1 MTEKHQKVIVALD
14 YENPDQAFKLVEELG
29 NWVQWYKVGTILFTR
44 SGTETIRYL
53 HERGKKI
60 FVDLKLHDTPYVV
73 GHTVTQLAEM
83 GVDMTTLHISGG
95 RAMLEAANLS
105 CRGSSMKLIGISL
118 LTSLS
123 QKDGELLGWA
133 GRDSEIM
140 NHMIDLAHN
149 LRLGGIICSPHELKS
164 VRERTLPGFTK
175 ITAGIRPKG
184 REVFQDD
191 QQRVAT
197 PSEALDLGADYL
209 VVGRPVTHAREPLE
223 VVKQLFE

>member
-1 MTEKHQKVIVALD
+1 MTDKHQKVIVALD
-14 YENPDQAFKLVEELG
+14 YENPEKAYRLVDELG
-29 NWVQWYKVGTILFTR
+29 DWVHWYKVGTILFTR
-44 SGTETIRYL
+44 SGTDAIRFL

-83 GVDMTTLHISGG
+83 GVDMTTLHILGG

-123 QKDGELLGWA
+123 QQDGELLGWDA
-133 GRDSEIM
+133 DNSKVMDR
-140 NHMIDLAHN
+140 MIDLAHS
-149 LRLGGIICSPHELKS
+149 LRLAGLICSPHELKS
-164 VRERTLPGFTK
+164 VASRTLPSFTK

-184 REVFQDD
+184 LEVFQDD

-197 PSEALDLGADYL
+197 PNEALELGADYI
-209 VVGRPVTHAREPLE
+209 VVGRPVTNAREPLE
-223 VVKQLFE
+223 VVKQLF